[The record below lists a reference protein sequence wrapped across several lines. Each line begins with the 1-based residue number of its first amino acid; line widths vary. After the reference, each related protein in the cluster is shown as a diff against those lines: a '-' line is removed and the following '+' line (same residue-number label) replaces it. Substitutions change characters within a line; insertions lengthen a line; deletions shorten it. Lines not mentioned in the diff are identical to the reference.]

1 LTRAGRIAYSSAV
14 HKTVVINVV
23 GLTPGLI
30 SPENTPRLHAFA
42 AAGRLANVG
51 SVVPAVTTTV
61 QSTYLTGKW
70 PSEHG
75 VVANGWYFRDE
86 CEIKFWRQSN
96 NLVESPKIWD
106 VAKRIDPSFT
116 CANLFWWYAMYSRA
130 DYTVTPRPMYPA
142 DGRKLP
148 DVWTN
153 PPELRDS
160 LQRELGQFPLFSFWG
175 PATSIEATQWIANS
189 ALSVDKQ
196 FNPTLTLV
204 YLPHLDYVLQKIGPD
219 ALNPKVPKD
228 LREVDAVCG
237 QLFDHFTSRGARVIV
252 LSEYGITRVSKPVHL
267 NRVLR
272 EHGLITVRDELGHEL
287 LDAGASK
294 AFVVADHQVA
304 HVYVNDPSKLNEV
317 KELVASTPGVER
329 VLDADG
335 KREWQLDHPRS
346 GELVAIAQPGAWF
359 TYYYWRDDARA
370 PDFARTVDI
379 HRKPGYDPA
388 ELFLDPKLRMAK
400 TKIRLMVLKK
410 KLGFRSL
417 VRAIPL
423 DASLVNGSHG
433 RPAERP
439 EDGPLLMTND
449 ASLLSPGDESIA
461 PTDVFHTIL
470 RHLTT

>member
-1 LTRAGRIAYSSAV
+1 V

-30 SPENTPRLHAFA
+30 SRENTPRLHAFA
-42 AAGRLANVG
+42 TAGRLANVG

-75 VVANGWYFRDE
+75 VVGNGWYFRDE
-86 CEIKFWRQSN
+86 CEVKFWRQSN

-106 VAKRIDPSFT
+106 AAKQIDPSFT

-153 PPELRDS
+153 PPELRQS
-160 LQRELGQFPLFSFWG
+160 LQASLGQFPLFNFWG
-175 PATSIEATQWIANS
+175 PATSIRATQWIAN
-189 ALSVDKQ
+189 AAKRVYDKHS
-196 FNPTLTLV
+196 PTLTLI
-204 YLPHLDYVLQKIGPD
+204 YLPHLDYGLQKFASDDPH
-219 ALNPKVPKD
+219 VSSD
-228 LREVDAVCG
+228 LREVDAVVG
-237 QLFDHFTSRGARVIV
+237 DLLDFFRGEDDPRVII
-252 LSEYGITRVSKPVHL
+252 LSEYGITPVSRPVHL

-272 EHGLITVRDELGHEL
+272 EHQLITYRMELGREV
-287 LDAGASK
+287 LDAGASA
-294 AFVVADHQVA
+294 AFAVADHQVA
-304 HVYVNDPSKLNEV
+304 HIYANDPTSLEKV
-317 KELVASTPGVER
+317 KRVIASTPGVER

-335 KREWQLDHPRS
+335 KREWHLDHPRA
-346 GELVAIAQPGAWF
+346 GELVAIAEPGAWF
-359 TYYYWRDDARA
+359 TYYYWLDDARA

-388 ELFLDPKLRMAK
+388 ELFINPELRAPKAK
-400 TKIRLMVLKK
+400 IGFTLLKK

-417 VRAIPL
+417 LEVIPL
-423 DASLVNGSHG
+423 DASLVKGSHG
-433 RPAERP
+433 RPADRP
-439 EDGPLLMTND
+439 DDGPMLMSNI
-449 ASLLSPGDESIA
+449 ASLLPSDSAAIA

-470 RHLTT
+470 RHLTD

>member
-1 LTRAGRIAYSSAV
+1 V

-42 AAGRLANVG
+42 SAGRLANVG

-70 PSEHG
+70 PNEHG

-106 VAKRIDPSFT
+106 AAKEIDPSFT

-130 DYTVTPRPMYPA
+130 DYSVTPRPMYPA

-153 PPELRDS
+153 PPGLRES
-160 LQRELGQFPLFSFWG
+160 LQRELGQFPLFDFWG
-175 PATSIEATQWIANS
+175 PRTSIKASQWIADS
-189 ALSVDKQ
+189 AVAVDRQ

-204 YLPHLDYVLQKIGPD
+204 YLPHLDYVLQKIGPKAGD
-219 ALNPKVPKD
+219 ASVAKD

-237 QLFDHFTSRGARVIV
+237 QLFDQFTARGARVIV
-252 LSEYGITRVSKPVHL
+252 VSEYGITAVSRPVHL

-272 EHGLITVRDELGHEL
+272 EHGLIAVRDELGHEL

-294 AFVVADHQVA
+294 AFAVADHQVA
-304 HVYVNDPSKLNEV
+304 HVYVSDPTKLDEV
-317 KELVASTPGVER
+317 KQLIASMPGVER

-335 KREWQLDHPRS
+335 KREWHLDHPRS
-346 GELVAIAQPGAWF
+346 GELVAIAEPGAWF
-359 TYYYWRDDARA
+359 TYYYWLDDARA

-388 ELFLDPKLRMAK
+388 ELFIDPALRAVKAK
-400 TKIRLMVLKK
+400 VGFTLMKK
-410 KLGFRSL
+410 KVGFRTL
-417 VRAIPL
+417 FEVIPL
-423 DASLVNGSHG
+423 DASIVKGSHG
-433 RPAERP
+433 RPADRV
-439 EDGPLLMTND
+439 EDGPLLMTSD
-449 ASLLSPGDESIA
+449 PSLLSSGVEVIA
-461 PTDVFHTIL
+461 PTDVVQTIL
-470 RHLTT
+470 RHLTD